1 MLSHTDKKGRARMV
15 DVSSKGETER
25 VAVAACTVSVNEKA
39 LSSVIENENVKGDVL
54 TVAKLAGIM
63 AAKRTGEMI
72 PLAHTLRIT
81 NVEIEFTVRR
91 KQKEIEIKAEVK
103 SYGKTGVEMEA
114 LTAAAS
120 SALTIYDMCK
130 AVDKSIVISNLRLLE
145 KSGGKS
151 GRWKR
156 GASRKGHAKRDS

>member
-15 DVSSKGETER
+15 DVGSKEETER
-25 VAVAACTVSVNEKA
+25 VAVAACTVSMSKNA
-39 LSSVIENENVKGDVL
+39 ISSIMKNENVKGDVL

-72 PLAHTLRIT
+72 PLAHTIKLT
-81 NVEIEFTVRR
+81 NVEVEFTI
-91 KQKEIEIKAEVK
+91 KEEEKEIDIRSTVK

-120 SALTIYDMCK
+120 SALTLYDMCK
-130 AVDKSIVISNLRLLE
+130 AVDRSMVISNLRLLE
-145 KSGGKS
+145 KKGGKS
-151 GRWKR
+151 GHWVRAGARKR
-156 GASRKGHAKRDS
+156 SKK